1 MAKNK
6 SMNVKDLVLKVVT
19 ILASVMCFVALAFK
33 FAFQKV
39 GNISKSVSL
48 KEWFDSFEA
57 LDKLKV
63 DGIQAWK
70 TAKVFL
76 IITLVLVAIVAILA
90 IIKFFVSNKYIDIVL
105 AVVSGLAIVSTI
117 VMTICL
123 LVGNAKISDAMST
136 SLYKVSFGPHAGAAC
151 IIIFGLISGVAGGLL
166 AMQKKFN

>member
-39 GNISKSVSL
+39 GNVSKSVSL

-123 LVGNAKISDAMST
+123 FVGNGKISNA
-136 SLYKVSFGPHAGAAC
+136 VSGGKIKFGPHAGAAC

>member
-76 IITLVLVAIVAILA
+76 IITLVLVA
-90 IIKFFVSNKYIDIVL
+90 
-105 AVVSGLAIVSTI
+105 VSGLAIVSTI